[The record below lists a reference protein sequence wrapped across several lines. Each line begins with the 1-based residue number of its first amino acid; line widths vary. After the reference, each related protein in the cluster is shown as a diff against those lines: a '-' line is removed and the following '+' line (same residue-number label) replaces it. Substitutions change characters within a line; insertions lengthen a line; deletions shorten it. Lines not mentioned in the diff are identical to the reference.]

1 MKTENFYTYVVES
14 LFNSTHLIE
23 KGTRPSE
30 IVIGG
35 NFHTPPTN
43 YNENYSLSFDFITI
57 SKPNEVPDLTYSLA
71 LLQRYHTSSMSFICF
86 HSQFPKYVMDNF
98 GVLED
103 EVEFIW
109 ERLRKRII
117 DTILQDPAKCPM
129 LGSLSA

>member
-1 MKTENFYTYVVES
+1 MKTENFYTYVVEA
-14 LFNSTHLIE
+14 LFKSTHLIK
-23 KGTRPSE
+23 KGTMDK

-35 NFHTPPTN
+35 NFHTSPTN

-71 LLQRYHTSSMSFICF
+71 LLHRYHTSSMSFICF

-98 GVLED
+98 GVLEN

-109 ERLRKRII
+109 ERFRKRII
-117 DTILQDPAKCPM
+117 DTIIQNQVVYPM
-129 LGSLSA
+129 QE

>member
-23 KGTRPSE
+23 KGNRPSE

-35 NFHTPPTN
+35 NFHTSPTN
-43 YNENYSLSFDFITI
+43 YNENYSLSFDFI
-57 SKPNEVPDLTYSLA
+57 NGEVPDLTYSLA